1 MENNTDKIK
10 FYAIAVF
17 VLQVLVLVV
26 LQFIFKQPFS
36 LVAAI
41 FTLVDAIGVGYII
54 YAYEREKKERMISV
68 SRILGTEAKNALNH
82 GQIGIVIYNDDYEAT
97 WASELFD
104 ERNISLIGEK
114 ITRTIPGSEV
124 LLNGE
129 SDTAVFNI
137 DGREYEF
144 TRSDSSRVLY
154 VKDVTEFNQLNATY
168 NKEKVVLGLIHL
180 DNYDE
185 TVQYEDEQ
193 KIAAINT
200 NIRQK
205 VVDWCNQYD
214 SMVRRLRS
222 DRFLIVLNEEHFEK
236 MLEGNFQILEEVKKE
251 ANNLS
256 VAITA
261 SMAFARGTSDF
272 MELDNM
278 INDLLELVLSRGGDQ
293 VAVKNYGDEVRFYGQ
308 SSEASEKTSKVR
320 VRVIAQTL
328 RGIIKESDNVFVVP
342 HKDADFDAIG
352 ACIGISKFAQ
362 AFEKNVYIIL
372 KGITVENVAKAV
384 VEDYYDEFT
393 ANHILISEDDALAL
407 LTKDSCVI
415 ICDHQSMDLTSAPE
429 LVSRARR
436 IVVIDHHRRKSET
449 NVNAMMIYNEPA
461 SSSAVELVTE
471 LIEYQPARVELD
483 EFETTFMY
491 TGLLVDTDGFK
502 ARCSSRSFEVCAYL
516 RKEGADITMA
526 NEWLKDTLQQFETK
540 TRVLKYSEAIN
551 GNIIIAA
558 LPESEG
564 MITRTIVSQVAN
576 QILTIKDIDAAF
588 VIARIAEDAWAVSG
602 RSNGN
607 INVQIILEKMGGGG
621 HFTAAGLQRTA
632 SSVAS
637 LNRELKKA
645 VEEYLEGVEANEG
658 NSAE

>member
-1 MENNTDKIK
+1 MENNTDRVK
-10 FYAIAVF
+10 FGAIAVF
-17 VLQVLVLVV
+17 VIQVIVLVV
-26 LQFIFKQPFS
+26 LQFVFKQPFS

-41 FTLVDAIGVGYII
+41 FTLVDAIGVIYII
-54 YAYEREKKERMISV
+54 YVYEKERKERVLSI
-68 SRILGTEAKNALNH
+68 SRILGTEAKNAMTH
-82 GQIGIVIYNDDYEAT
+82 GQLGIIIYNDDYETT
-97 WASELFD
+97 WASELFE
-104 ERNISLIGEK
+104 ERGIKLIGEK
-114 ITRTIPGSEV
+114 ITRSIPGCEI
-124 LLNGE
+124 LLNGD
-129 SDTAVFNI
+129 SDTAVFEI
-137 DGREYEF
+137 TDREYEF
-144 TRSDSSRVLY
+144 TRSDNSRVLY
-154 VKDVTEFNQLNATY
+154 VKDVTELNQINDTY

-205 VVDWCNQYD
+205 IVDWCKQYD

-222 DRFLIVLNEEHFEK
+222 DRFLVVMNEEHFTE
-236 MLEGNFQILEEVKKE
+236 MLKDNFAILEDVKAE

-293 VAVKNYGDEVRFYGQ
+293 VAVKNYGDEVQFYGQ
-308 SSEASEKTSKVR
+308 SSETSEKTSKVR

-328 RGIIKESDNVFVVP
+328 RGIIKESDNVFIVP

-352 ACIGISKFAQ
+352 ACMGVSKFAQ
-362 AFEKNVYIIL
+362 AFDKNVYIII
-372 KGITVENVAKAV
+372 KGITVENVAKKV
-384 VEDYYDEFT
+384 VEDYYDEFS
-393 ANHILISEDDALAL
+393 ANHKLISEEDALEM
-407 LTKDSCVI
+407 LTKDSTVI
-415 ICDHQSMDLTSAPE
+415 ICDHQSMDLTAAPE
-429 LVSRARR
+429 LVSRAKK
-436 IVVIDHHRRKSET
+436 IVVIDHHRRKSAT
-449 NVNAMMIYNEPA
+449 NVSAMMIYNEPA

-502 ARCSSRSFEVCAYL
+502 SRCSSRSFEVCAYL
-516 RKEGADITMA
+516 RKEGADIAMA
-526 NEWLKDTLQQFETK
+526 NEWLKDTLAQFETK
-540 TRVLKYSEAIN
+540 TKVLKYSEAIN

-558 LPESEG
+558 LPEREG
-564 MITRTIVSQVAN
+564 IITRTIVSQVAN
-576 QILTIKDIDAAF
+576 QILTIKNIDAAF
-588 VIARIAEDAWAVSG
+588 VVAQINEETWAVSG

-607 INVQIILEKMGGGG
+607 INVQIILERMGGGG
-621 HFTAAGLQRTA
+621 HFTAAGLQRTN
-632 SSVAS
+632 SSVSA
-637 LNRELKKA
+637 LTAELREAIKK
-645 VEEYLEGVEANEG
+645 YLEGVDSNEG
-658 NSAE
+658 NSVE

>member
-1 MENNTDKIK
+1 MENNTDRLK
-10 FYAIAVF
+10 FGAIAVF
-17 VLQVLVLVV
+17 VIQVVVLVV
-26 LQFIFKQPFS
+26 LQFVFKQPFS

-41 FTLVDAIGVGYII
+41 FTLIDAVGVVYII
-54 YAYEREKKERMISV
+54 YAYEKEKKERVISI
-68 SRILGTEAKNALNH
+68 SRILGTEAKNAMTH
-82 GQIGIVIYNDDYEAT
+82 GQIGVIIYNDDYEAT
-97 WASELFD
+97 WASELFE
-104 ERNISLIGEK
+104 ERNITLIGEK
-114 ITRTIPGSEV
+114 ITRSIPGSEI
-124 LLNGE
+124 LLNGD
-129 SDTAVFNI
+129 SDNAIFEI

-144 TRSDSSRVLY
+144 TRSDTSRVLY
-154 VKDVTEFNQLNATY
+154 VKDVTEINKISDTY

-205 VVDWCNQYD
+205 IVDWCKQYD

-222 DRFLIVLNEEHFEK
+222 DRFLVVMNEEHFAQ
-236 MLEGNFQILEEVKKE
+236 MLDDNFTILEDIKKE
-251 ANNLS
+251 AGNLS

-293 VAVKNYGDEVRFYGQ
+293 VAVKSYGDEVQFYGQ

-328 RGIIKESDNVFVVP
+328 RGIIKDSDKVFIVP

-352 ACIGISKFAQ
+352 SCIGVSRFVQ
-362 AFEKNVYIIL
+362 AFDKEAYIII
-372 KGITVENVAKAV
+372 KGITVENVAKKV
-384 VEDYYDEFT
+384 VEDNYEHFSSMH
-393 ANHILISEDDALAL
+393 NLISEADALEMM
-407 LTKDSCVI
+407 TKDSLVI
-415 ICDHQSMDLTSAPE
+415 ICDHQSMDLTAASE
-429 LVSRARR
+429 LVSRSKKV
-436 IVVIDHHRRKSET
+436 VVIDHHRRKSET
-449 NVNAMMIYNEPA
+449 NVKAMMIYNEPA

-471 LIEYQPARVELD
+471 LIEYQPVRVELD
-483 EFETTFMY
+483 EFESTFMY

-502 ARCSSRSFEVCAYL
+502 SRCSSRSFEVCAYL

-540 TRVLKYSEAIN
+540 TKVLKYSEAIN
-551 GNIIIAA
+551 DNIIIAA
-558 LPESEG
+558 LPEKEG
-564 MITRTIVSQVAN
+564 IITRTIVSQVAN
-576 QILTIKDIDAAF
+576 YILTIKNIDAAF
-588 VIARIAEDAWAVSG
+588 VIAQITDDTWALSG

-607 INVQIILEKMGGGG
+607 INVQIILERMGGGG
-621 HFTAAGLQRTA
+621 HFTAAGLQRTN
-632 SSVAS
+632 SSVSA
-637 LNRELKKA
+637 LTAELKESIKK
-645 VEEYLEGVEANEG
+645 YLEGVDSNEG
-658 NSAE
+658 NSVE